1 MTQQKLPPETS
12 QKTFRGGRV
21 RKRISLEIQTGTNTG
36 ETGGTNTR
44 ILDHIGTSPGMNT
57 GASIT
62 LGVHTVS
69 SLEVTPG
76 TLGTSQEII
85 IDINI
90 ISIIRKMSTESRK
103 ETIIGTTTV
112 PIQETDP
119 GTPKEMTNPEIH
131 LGETQEDSTE
141 THLET
146 DMMEEDRERG
156 ATAP

>member
-1 MTQQKLPPETS
+1 
-12 QKTFRGGRV
+12 
-21 RKRISLEIQTGTNTG
+21 
-36 ETGGTNTR
+36 
-44 ILDHIGTSPGMNT
+44 MNT

-62 LGVHTVS
+62 LGVHTES
-69 SLEVTPG
+69 SIEVTPG

-103 ETIIGTTTV
+103 ETIIGITTV

-146 DMMEEDRERG
+146 DMMEEDRERE
-156 ATAP
+156 ATALEMIETEGMMTGEVMPAMGADTEKVARRP